1 MVAHLLL
8 VAAKA
13 VCLWVLELGWAL
25 ERKELPEARKKRLEL
40 AEVLVAEVALER
52 KLALALQKEQ
62 VYRLGRVPAPS
73 GCQYQA

>member
-25 ERKELPEARKKRLEL
+25 ERKELPEARKKRLEM
-40 AEVLVAEVALER
+40 AEVLAAE
-52 KLALALQKEQ
+52 LALALQKER
-62 VYRLGRVPAPS
+62 VYRLGRVPVPS